1 MKHNENS
8 RVKIPALVHLTR
20 LGYEYLSLKNYQ
32 GIIHPDT
39 NIFVAIFRESISCIN
54 GKTLSDQDA
63 TALISELSI
72 KLSNEDLGKAFYN
85 ILLNG
90 INGIRLIDFENS
102 SSLRESI
109 EKTAR
114 LVNEERTI
122 LISPDNIYTPL
133 IKENDTPEMALF
145 KKAIAEKQID
155 IENYKPRF
163 GSDYSNDLRA
173 LSGNSITF
181 FKLKRMCDIFDINCM
196 VTFEDKEGAPNPI
209 GERLTICI
217 NNSQVPGQT
226 KIESSDSKDEEDN

>member
-1 MKHNENS
+1 M
-8 RVKIPALVHLTR
+8 
-20 LGYEYLSLKNYQ
+20 
-32 GIIHPDT
+32 
-39 NIFVAIFRESISCIN
+39 
-54 GKTLSDQDA
+54 
-63 TALISELSI
+63 
-72 KLSNEDLGKAFYN
+72 
-85 ILLNG
+85 
-90 INGIRLIDFENS
+90 IDFENS

-226 KIESSDSKDEEDN
+226 KIESSDSKDNEEDN

>member
-20 LGYEYLSLKNYQ
+20 LGYEYLSLKNYH

-39 NIFVAIFRESISCIN
+39 NIFVDIFRESISCIN

-102 SSLRESI
+102 SRNTYHVVTELTYRNGDDEFRPDI
-109 EKTAR
+109 
-114 LVNEERTI
+114 I
-122 LISPDNIYTPL
+122 LLINGMPL
-133 IKENDTPEMALF
+133 SFVEV
-145 KKAIAEKQID
+145 KKPNNKDGIIAEHNRI
-155 IENYKPRF
+155 NTRF
-163 GSDYSNDLRA
+163 SRKVFCRFVNITQLMVFSNNMEYDDA
-173 LSGNSITF
+173 DVEPI
-181 FKLKRMCDIFDINCM
+181 
-196 VTFEDKEGAPNPI
+196 EGAFYASSSYEKL
-209 GERLTICI
+209 GYRL
-217 NNSQVPGQT
+217 
-226 KIESSDSKDEEDN
+226 

>member
-1 MKHNENS
+1 MMRGVKAKMKKVRIGKTIMDAIDEKEYMRRVSINPNANNELSNDTAVLKGDTVYPIQKSYSKDAVGVYDAGPVLVYS
-8 RVKIPALVHLTR
+8 RPQNMI
-20 LGYEYLSLKNYQ
+20 
-32 GIIHPDT
+32 DT
-39 NIFVAIFRESISCIN
+39 NEYS
-54 GKTLSDQDA
+54 SD
-63 TALISELSI
+63 
-72 KLSNEDLGKAFYN
+72 NV
-85 ILLNG
+85 
-90 INGIRLIDFENS
+90 IDFENS

-122 LISPDNIYTPL
+122 LISLDNIYTPL

-181 FKLKRMCDIFDINCM
+181 FKLKRMCDIFDMNCM